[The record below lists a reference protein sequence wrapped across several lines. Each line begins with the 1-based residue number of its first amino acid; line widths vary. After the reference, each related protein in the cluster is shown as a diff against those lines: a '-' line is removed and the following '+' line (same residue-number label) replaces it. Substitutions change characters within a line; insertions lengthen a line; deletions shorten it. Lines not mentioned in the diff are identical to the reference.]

1 MSEIINF
8 RDLDA
13 WQVGTDLVELTYRL
27 TADFP
32 ADERYGLV
40 SQMRKASVSVPSNV
54 AEGQALGVTRWGL
67 RHVVIAIGSSREL
80 ETQLEIALRL
90 RFIPSAAARDLRSG
104 LDREPKLL
112 YGLRR
117 AHRLRLGLSLSGWLL
132 SGVLLLRLLA

>member
-1 MSEIINF
+1 MSAITNF

-13 WQVGTDLVELTYRL
+13 WQVGMEVVELTYRL

-32 ADERYGLV
+32 DAERYGLV
-40 SQMRKASVSVPSNV
+40 SQMRRASVSVPSNV
-54 AEGQALGVTRWGL
+54 AEGQAVGVTRWGL

-90 RFIPSAAARDLRSG
+90 RFIAPSAARDLRTG
-104 LDREPKLL
+104 LDRLQKLL

-117 AHRLRLGLSLSGWLL
+117 EHRRRLGLSIFGPLL
-132 SGVLLLRLLA
+132 FAAFVLRLFA

>member
-40 SQMRKASVSVPSNV
+40 SQMRKASVSVPSKSPK
-54 AEGQALGVTRWGL
+54 AR
-67 RHVVIAIGSSREL
+67 
-80 ETQLEIALRL
+80 RL
-90 RFIPSAAARDLRSG
+90 A
-104 LDREPKLL
+104 
-112 YGLRR
+112 
-117 AHRLRLGLSLSGWLL
+117 
-132 SGVLLLRLLA
+132 